1 MTPKS
6 RLYSLV
12 RNWSNKPQQSVRD
25 MGLHT
30 TYKITEAPGHE
41 QIAQWSKAQDLSF
54 ELILDTQNNFVEAA
68 IMQPSQD
75 TGITEVIR
83 LFNEGVRA
91 ASYWHSFAKPTPLIF
106 PIKAEWLMSTNIMTG
121 IQNALYNC
129 HLPIGLIQIGLIDR
143 ANDQEQLVL
152 QDALIRLHRM
162 GILLHLMNFEG
173 HEEDCRLLHEHPF
186 THVHITHHLIRQAI
200 PGSLCEKKLAH
211 LNKMIHEFGYKSVA
225 SGIKLLHD
233 KTVAKKHGL
242 DCYFGSHIMPAMTL
256 HQVIKL
262 SHHPMHKPVAKS
274 LLKKKS

>member
-12 RNWSNKPQQSVRD
+12 RNWSNKPQRSGRD

-30 TYKITEAPGHE
+30 THKITEAPEHE
-41 QIAQWSKAQDLSF
+41 QLAEWSKAQNLSF

-68 IMQPSQD
+68 IMQPKQE
-75 TGITEVIR
+75 TPITEVIR

-91 ASYWHSFAKPTPLIF
+91 AAYWHSFAKPTPLIF
-106 PIKAEWLMSTNIMTG
+106 PIKAEWLMSTPIMTG

-143 ANDQEQLVL
+143 AKEEQLHL
-152 QDALIRLHRM
+152 QDALIKLHRM

-173 HEEDCRLLHEHPF
+173 HEEDCQLLHDHPF
-186 THVHITHHLIRQAI
+186 THVHINHQLIRQAI
-200 PGSLCEKKLAH
+200 PGSLCEKKLIH

-225 SGIKLLHD
+225 GGIKLLHD
-233 KTVAKKHGL
+233 KTVAIKHGL
-242 DCYFGSHIMPAMTL
+242 DCYYGTHVMPAMTL

-262 SHHPMHKPVAKS
+262 GHRPMQKPVAQS
-274 LLKKKS
+274 LIKKKS

>member
-12 RNWSNKPQQSVRD
+12 RNWSNKPQRSVRD
-25 MGLHT
+25 MWLHT
-30 TYKITEAPGHE
+30 TYKITEAPEHE
-41 QIAQWSKAQDLSF
+41 QLAEWSKAQNLSF

-68 IMQPSQD
+68 IMQPKQE
-75 TGITEVIR
+75 TPITEVIR

-91 ASYWHSFAKPTPLIF
+91 AAYWHSFAKPTPLIF
-106 PIKAEWLMSTNIMTG
+106 PIKAEWLMSTPIMTG

-143 ANDQEQLVL
+143 AKEEQLHL
-152 QDALIRLHRM
+152 QDALIKLHRM

-173 HEEDCRLLHEHPF
+173 HEEDCQLLHDHPF
-186 THVHITHHLIRQAI
+186 THVHINHQLIRQAI
-200 PGSLCEKKLAH
+200 PGSLCEKKLIH

-225 SGIKLLHD
+225 GGIKLLHD
-233 KTVAKKHGL
+233 KTVAIKHGL
-242 DCYFGSHIMPAMTL
+242 DCYYGTHVMPAMTL

-262 SHHPMHKPVAKS
+262 GHRPMQKPVAQS
-274 LLKKKS
+274 LIKKKS